1 MRNIWKEVK
10 GQVVLGR
17 DKFVGE
23 IIELIKDKKELKE
36 IPRKQRHIGRPSLE
50 TLFAQQILKDR
61 AERNKRI
68 YEAVME
74 RGYSQ
79 SEVAEFVGIHY
90 SRVSRIVKREE
101 EKAKGKT

>member
-1 MRNIWKEVK
+1 VRNIWKEVK

-17 DKFVGE
+17 DEFVGE

-68 YEAVME
+68 Y
-74 RGYSQ
+74 
-79 SEVAEFVGIHY
+79 Y